1 MPNVPVL
8 KSVINGRSYEVDPQM
23 IKMIKQRLQQRLLQV
38 RSTRVPITSDLVESE
53 LLKLVPAVGQKP
65 WFKDFVI
72 DFCNRK

>member
-1 MPNVPVL
+1 
-8 KSVINGRSYEVDPQM
+8 M